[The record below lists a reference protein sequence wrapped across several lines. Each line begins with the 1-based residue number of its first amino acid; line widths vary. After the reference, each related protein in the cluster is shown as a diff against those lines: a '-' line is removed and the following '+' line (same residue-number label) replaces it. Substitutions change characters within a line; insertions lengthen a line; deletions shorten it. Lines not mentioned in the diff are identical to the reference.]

1 MTKPQSRLR
10 KYSRRAFLIGAT
22 AIVGGVA
29 FGTYAVKRP
38 HDNPLDADLAVGEAA
53 INPFVKITSNKITL
67 IAPHADKGQ
76 GVQSAQ
82 AALIAEELDV
92 ELDQVEISFGKPAAA
107 YWNTAM
113 AGELAPFM
121 SFDEGFAA
129 RTTRN
134 ALGAVTKVMGLQGT
148 GGSSSMPD
156 QYEKLRA
163 AGAVARETLKAAA
176 AKVSGVPVDRLKTAR
191 GAVQLPDGTELAYT
205 ALAGTAADLDPV
217 TEVTLR
223 DPKDWRLIGKPMQ
236 RTDIVAKSTGTLTYG
251 IDLKIDGMVHAA
263 AKVNPRQG
271 GAMLSY
277 DASAALE
284 MPGVQKVL
292 VLQGDMLDPELDGSL
307 TRRRTKVGV
316 AVIANNT
323 WRAFQAL
330 EAIDIDWGKAPYP
343 AEMDGHWQVL
353 SDSFTEERLDTDWRK
368 DGDIDAALEGAE
380 VLEAEYRAPYVAHAP
395 LEPLSAIVRVD
406 SDGAEIWAGHQ
417 MPRFLQRK
425 VAGALGLDDQE
436 KVTFHNQFIGGSFGH
451 RLEFEN
457 IMVATE
463 IARQVP
469 GVPVKLTYSREEDF
483 AHDFPRQIAM
493 SRSRGAVKDG
503 KVDAWDLQIAM
514 PSVLASQ
521 GARLAQPVVGPDAQI
536 ISGAWNMP
544 FDIPNLRVRGY
555 KAPALAPI
563 SSWRSVGASSNG
575 FFAEGFFDELCH
587 AAGADPMMERLRLV
601 NNPIHRKVLETVA
614 DMSNWGS
621 DLGPNRGRGIAMVES
636 FGVPTAEVIEVTAT
650 DDGIKIDK
658 AFVVADVG
666 QIIDPVNFENLMQGG
681 VVWGLGHAM
690 NCEITYSDGMAEQSN
705 FDSAE
710 AMRLYQCPEIFIKGL
725 ENGDKIKGIG
735 EPPVP
740 PAPAAL
746 ANAIFA
752 ATGTRLREMPFA
764 NFVDFV

>member
-1 MTKPQSRLR
+1 
-10 KYSRRAFLIGAT
+10 
-22 AIVGGVA
+22 
-29 FGTYAVKRP
+29 
-38 HDNPLDADLAVGEAA
+38 
-53 INPFVKITSNKITL
+53 
-67 IAPHADKGQ
+67 
-76 GVQSAQ
+76 
-82 AALIAEELDV
+82 
-92 ELDQVEISFGKPAAA
+92 
-107 YWNTAM
+107 
-113 AGELAPFM
+113 
-121 SFDEGFAA
+121 
-129 RTTRN
+129 
-134 ALGAVTKVMGLQGT
+134 
-148 GGSSSMPD
+148 
-156 QYEKLRA
+156 
-163 AGAVARETLKAAA
+163 
-176 AKVSGVPVDRLKTAR
+176 
-191 GAVQLPDGTELAYT
+191 
-205 ALAGTAADLDPV
+205 
-217 TEVTLR
+217 
-223 DPKDWRLIGKPMQ
+223 
-236 RTDIVAKSTGTLTYG
+236 
-251 IDLKIDGMVHAA
+251 
-263 AKVNPRQG
+263 
-271 GAMLSY
+271 
-277 DASAALE
+277 
-284 MPGVQKVL
+284 
-292 VLQGDMLDPELDGSL
+292 
-307 TRRRTKVGV
+307 
-316 AVIANNT
+316 
-323 WRAFQAL
+323 
-330 EAIDIDWGKAPYP
+330 
-343 AEMDGHWQVL
+343 
-353 SDSFTEERLDTDWRK
+353 
-368 DGDIDAALEGAE
+368 
-380 VLEAEYRAPYVAHAP
+380 
-395 LEPLSAIVRVD
+395 
-406 SDGAEIWAGHQ
+406 
-417 MPRFLQRK
+417 
-425 VAGALGLDDQE
+425 
-436 KVTFHNQFIGGSFGH
+436 
-451 RLEFEN
+451 
-457 IMVATE
+457 MVATE

-521 GARLAQPVVGPDAQI
+521 GARLEQPVVGPDAQI

-621 DLGPNRGRGIAMVES
+621 DLGPNSGRGIAMVES

-650 DDGIKIDK
+650 EDGIKIDK

-666 QIIDPVNFENLMQGG
+666 QIIDPMNFENLMQGG

-746 ANAIFA
+746 ANAIFS